1 MRINLDW
8 LMGLLMVGLMVGVPF
23 GFEWYNNPRYVKALV
38 KALFTVIQL
47 AGGVLGVFFIIDKL
61 FEFNGWSGRAFMTIM
76 LIQPVEEIYVNGFDG
91 LNVGF
96 IVLGL
101 IAYVFLRV
109 RSGTKE

>member
-8 LMGLLMVGLMVGVPF
+8 LMGLLMVGLMVGVPL
-23 GFEWYNNPRYVKALV
+23 GFAWYNNPRDV

-47 AGGVLGVFFIIDKL
+47 AGGVLGVLFIIDKL
-61 FEFNGWSGRAFMTIM
+61 FEFNGWSGRAFLTIM
-76 LIQPVEEIYVNGFDG
+76 LIQPVAEIYVHGFDG
-91 LNVGF
+91 LNVGY